1 MSEVHVLAILLNSTE
16 IKGSD
21 HKHLFLLLLRCVR
34 GTLSLVVYK
43 FCFFFLSE
51 GTNSNKLAKEFR
63 FGLVDSIS
71 I

>member
-43 FCFFFLSE
+43 FCFFFCP
-51 GTNSNKLAKEFR
+51 KEQIQINLPKNFD
-63 FGLVDSIS
+63 LDW
-71 I
+71 